1 MIYDVNYNQFNAKF
15 SLNGVIV
22 QTIIFATRETPFLDL
37 DVRRVMTPQTTLN

>member
-22 QTIIFATRETPFLDL
+22 QTIIFATRETPFS